1 MADFKING
9 VTFASETGGVVN
21 LSNANVFPTGHIVQI
36 EQFFKNNAASTSN
49 NQHSQWVHLGML
61 KAITTA
67 NATNDI
73 LIHFS
78 CSMSSLSGSHNFATK
93 ITRTIEATEV
103 DVGVSTTGHSGY
115 NATTSGTRTSD
126 TNTYQI
132 HTAMIMD
139 SPGFQ
144 GVVTYKLYHF
154 MQNSSPGIGYL
165 NRTQN
170 GPGSDDRSTGGT
182 SSITLMEIQR

>member
-78 CSMSSLSGSHNFATK
+78 CTMSQLSGSHNFATRR
-93 ITRTIEATEV
+93 TRTIGATEV
-103 DVGVSTTGHSGY
+103 AIGVSPEGHTGYG
-115 NATTSGTRTSD
+115 ATTIGTRTSD

-132 HTAMIMD
+132 HTAMVMD

-154 MQNSSPGIGYL
+154 MQNNSPGIGYL

-170 GPGSDDRSTGGT
+170 GASSDDRHTGGT